1 MSSGTVELDILNP
14 FKRYL
19 LASDCYSNRNDVAST
34 NNCGKSLD
42 SKFYQAKY
50 YLNNPQGVKENDVP
64 YQFVNSIVRLA
75 ASIRDVD
82 APSTKGN
89 ILSAIPGILKTSFK
103 TYLYSE
109 LKKLLFTEDERMP
122 TGAPRKDSDYY
133 VKYDKSVDHTPLI
146 KSITKFVDEVVN
158 KGSRMVHAGLVMDST
173 LPGYSDIE
181 TLILENFALVDRERQ
196 KNKDNILYLLL
207 KKIEE
212 FYESHLRSNFAT
224 NYTLAAP
231 TISAKSSLS
240 SSSLTGALKARNII
254 DAYTNKNGKKL
265 SNTDKELFELFFTI
279 QIEDDGT
286 GGKVERINL
295 KTLAGVDYNFS
306 KLKRKNNVDLTGGDL
321 KLKLH
326 VLSLAL
332 PLLSSGTKLW
342 FMSNNKLT
350 SLTVGNNNTTQT
362 VLQDIFERAYL
373 HGTVA
378 VNGLPVDD
386 CCNFADLYDQMNQ
399 NKLISDILCESKINL
414 NRDLT
419 REDKYQERQQIELDA
434 QMSTNEWKK
443 ESEGV
448 YSKKVKLND
457 NFETVIYETKN
468 CDKYLEE
475 INLEHNNNCGTT
487 FVNTNDAD
495 KCKRYI
501 QAITNA
507 AGTNI
512 QELKDYLNND
522 DFDWDGD
529 IAKLSLIYPETAF
542 KTLRAFGFKPISQYD
557 IFADQYL
564 IKVCGVELWIE
575 KYVSE
580 KIDDPKIV
588 SKINANDKLKNYL
601 ACLVHFVNAN
611 PTLLNPGFTLASQEK
626 VNVSDR
632 TTELKSRGV
641 IPYKDNDHNV
651 GDVWSWEK
659 LWENN
664 NNVGEHPMKLE
675 FYDDILYTHGGFPA
689 DIMFNSFRGLGH
701 GQIGGNVSTFVDNIQ
716 LGGDY
721 TSNITSEMKILLND
735 LKNSNKSFDT
745 QSMLQIRSKLA
756 NFEKLEKE
764 LYEISKT
771 IQIYTKLLRIAGN
784 NNNEQVNLNVLK
796 GYVDRHNGLL
806 SKHQSTSNKFINL
819 VKYLKNELDNVV
831 NHQTSL

>member
-14 FKRYL
+14 FKKYL
-19 LASDCYSNRNDVAST
+19 LASDCYSNRNDVTST

-50 YLNNPQGVKENDVP
+50 YLNNPPGVNENDVP

-75 ASIRDVD
+75 TLIRDID

-89 ILSAIPGILKTSFK
+89 ILSALPGILKTNFK
-103 TYLYSE
+103 TFLYSE
-109 LKKLLFTEDERMP
+109 LKKLLYTDDENMP
-122 TGAPRKDSDYY
+122 TGAPRKDADYY
-133 VKYDKSVDHTPLI
+133 VKFDNKLNQAQLKANI
-146 KSITKFVDEVVN
+146 NNFVQEN
-158 KGSRMVHAGLVMDST
+158 LAKLGRMISSGIAKNNFVFSPFDL
-173 LPGYSDIE
+173 E
-181 TLILENFALVDRERQ
+181 TLIINNLALVDRERQ
-196 KNKDNILYLLL
+196 KSKDNILNLLL
-207 KKIEE
+207 QKIEE
-212 FYESHLRSNFAT
+212 FYESHVRATFAP
-224 NYTLAAP
+224 NYTLAATSIP
-231 TISAKSSLS
+231 AKTSLS
-240 SSSLTGALKARNII
+240 SSSLTDVLKARNII
-254 DAYTNKNGKKL
+254 DAYTNKNGKRL

-279 QIEDDGT
+279 QLEDDGK
-286 GGKVERINL
+286 GGKDERINL
-295 KTLAGVDYNFS
+295 KTIAGVDYNFS
-306 KLKRKNNVDLTGGDL
+306 KLKIKNNVDLTGGDL

-362 VLQDIFERAYL
+362 VLQDMFERAYL

-386 CCNFADLYDQMNQ
+386 CCNFADLYDQINQ
-399 NKLISDILCESKINL
+399 HKLISDILCESKINV

-419 REDKYQERQQIELDA
+419 REDKYQEKQKLDLDKF
-434 QMSTNEWKK
+434 MSTNEWKK
-443 ESEGV
+443 ESDGV
-448 YSKKVKLND
+448 YSKKVDKDGSLQ
-457 NFETVIYETKN
+457 TVLYETKD

-475 INLEHNNNCGTT
+475 INLKINNNCGTT

-495 KCKRYI
+495 KCKKYI

-522 DFDWDGD
+522 NFDWEGD
-529 IAKLSLIYPETAF
+529 IEKLSLIYPETAF

-564 IKVCGVELWIE
+564 TKVCGVELWIE

-588 SKINANDKLKNYL
+588 SKINANDKLKYYL
-601 ACLVHFVNAN
+601 ACIVHFVNAN

-632 TTELKSRGV
+632 TIELKNRGV
-641 IPYKDNDHNV
+641 LPYKDIDYTV

-675 FYDDILYTHGGFPA
+675 FYEDSLYTHGGFPA

-701 GQIGGNVSTFVDNIQ
+701 GMIGGSVSTFVDNIQ
-716 LGGDY
+716 LGGNY
-721 TSNITSEMKILLND
+721 TSNITTEMFMLLD
-735 LKNSNKSFDT
+735 DVKNSNKILDKNSL
-745 QSMLQIRSKLA
+745 LQIKTKLA
-756 NFEKLEKE
+756 NFENLEKE
-764 LYEISKT
+764 LYEIGKT
-771 IQIYTKLLRIAGN
+771 IQIYTKLLRVAGN
-784 NNNEQVNLNVLK
+784 NSNEQINLNILRS
-796 GYVDRHNGLL
+796 YVDKHNGLL

-819 VKYLKNELDNVV
+819 VKYLKNELDNVT

>member
-14 FKRYL
+14 FKKYL
-19 LASDCYSNRNDVAST
+19 LASDCYSNRNDVTST

-50 YLNNPQGVKENDVP
+50 YLNNPPGVNENDVP

-75 ASIRDVD
+75 ALIRDVD

-89 ILSAIPGILKTSFK
+89 ILSALPGILNTVFK

-109 LKKLLFTEDERMP
+109 LKKILITDDETM
-122 TGAPRKDSDYY
+122 APGLPRTDANYY
-133 VKYDKSVDHTPLI
+133 VKHNKVADLTPLI
-146 KSITKFVDEVVN
+146 NSITKFNNEVFN
-158 KGSRMVHAGLVMDST
+158 KTSRMVHTGLVIATT
-173 LPGYSDIE
+173 LPSESDLQ
-181 TLILENFALVDRERQ
+181 TLILDNLALVGGEKQ
-196 KNKDNILYLLL
+196 KNKDNILSLLL
-207 KKIEE
+207 QKIEE
-212 FYESHLRSNFAT
+212 FYESHLRTTFAT
-224 NYTLAAP
+224 GYTLAAP
-231 TISAKSSLS
+231 SIPAKSSLS
-240 SSSLTGALKARNII
+240 SSSLTHVHKARNII

-265 SNTDKELFELFFTI
+265 SNTDKELFDLFFTV
-279 QIEDDGT
+279 QLEDDGK
-286 GGKVERINL
+286 GGKNERINL
-295 KTLAGVDYNFS
+295 KTIAGVDYNFS
-306 KLKRKNNVDLTGGDL
+306 KLKIKNNSLFGGDL

-350 SLTVGNNNTTQT
+350 SLTVGSNNTTQT
-362 VLQDIFERAYL
+362 VLQDMFERAYL

-386 CCNFADLYDQMNQ
+386 CCNFADLYDQINQ
-399 NKLISDILCESKINL
+399 HKLISDILCESKINV

-419 REDKYQERQQIELDA
+419 REDKYQEKQKLLLDTF
-434 QMSTNEWKK
+434 MLTNEWRK
-443 ESEGV
+443 ESDGV
-448 YSKKVKLND
+448 YSKKVDQDGNIQ
-457 NFETVIYETKN
+457 TVLYETKY

-475 INLEHNNNCGTT
+475 INLKINNNCGTT

-495 KCKRYI
+495 KCKKYI

-522 DFDWDGD
+522 DFDWEGD
-529 IAKLSLIYPETAF
+529 IEKLSLIYPETAF

-564 IKVCGVELWIE
+564 TKVCGVELWIE

-588 SKINANDKLKNYL
+588 SKINANDKLKYYL
-601 ACLVHFVNAN
+601 ACIVHFVNAN
-611 PTLLNPGFTLASQEK
+611 PALLNPGFTLASQEK

-632 TTELKSRGV
+632 TTELKNRGV
-641 IPYKDNDHNV
+641 LPYKDIDYTV
-651 GDVWSWEK
+651 GDVWSWDK

-675 FYDDILYTHGGFPA
+675 FYEDSLYTHGGFPA

-701 GQIGGNVSTFVDNIQ
+701 GMIGGSVSTFVDNIQ
-716 LGGDY
+716 LGGNY
-721 TSNITSEMKILLND
+721 TSSITTEMFMLLDD
-735 LKNSNKSFDT
+735 LKNSNKILDKNSF
-745 QSMLQIRSKLA
+745 LQIKTKLT
-756 NFEKLEKE
+756 NFENLEKE
-764 LYEISKT
+764 LYEIGKT
-771 IQIYTKLLRIAGN
+771 IQIYTKLLRVAGN
-784 NNNEQVNLNVLK
+784 NSNEQINLNVLR
-796 GYVDRHNGLL
+796 GYVDKHNGLL

-819 VKYLKNELDNVV
+819 VKYLKNELDNVT

>member
-19 LASDCYSNRNDVAST
+19 LASDCYSNRKDVTST

-50 YLNNPQGVKENDVP
+50 YLNNPPGVKENDVP

-75 ASIRDVD
+75 ALIRDVD
-82 APSTKGN
+82 APSTQGN
-89 ILSAIPGILKTSFK
+89 ILSALPKLVEEKFEV
-103 TYLYSE
+103 YLYSAIN
-109 LKKLLFTEDERMP
+109 KLLYTNNQRNP
-122 TGAPRKDSDYY
+122 SQKNVQDYY
-133 VKYDKSVDHTPLI
+133 VRVDKTSLSDPINKFSEALNSKLRSMVSQGLI
-146 KSITKFVDEVVN
+146 KNIEMGDVE
-158 KGSRMVHAGLVMDST
+158 KGLNEIFAELNAGTVT
-173 LPGYSDIE
+173 
-181 TLILENFALVDRERQ
+181 
-196 KNKDNILYLLL
+196 NKDVALHLIKKSL
-207 KKIEE
+207 KDQFDQYYRKN
-212 FYESHLRSNFAT
+212 YQP
-224 NYTLAAP
+224 NYTFP
-231 TISAKSSLS
+231 TDDLPSKFSV
-240 SSSLTGALKARNII
+240 LTGQQKARNII
-254 DAYTNKNGKKL
+254 DAVKNHNGKRL
-265 SNTDKELFELFFTI
+265 SNTDKDLFHLFFTV
-279 QIEDDGT
+279 EKVDDGT
-286 GGKVERINL
+286 GKKTVERINL
-295 KTLAGVDYNFS
+295 KTIAGVDYNFS
-306 KLKRKNNVDLTGGDL
+306 KLKIKNNVNLTGGEL

-342 FMSNNKLT
+342 FKSNGNPT

-373 HGTVA
+373 HGSVS

-386 CCNFADLYDQMNQ
+386 CCDFADLYDQMNH
-399 NKLISDILCESKINL
+399 NKLISDILCESEINV
-414 NRDLT
+414 NRDLS
-419 REDKYQERQQIELDA
+419 REDKYQEKQKKDLDKF
-434 QMSTNEWKK
+434 MSTNEWKK
-443 ESEGV
+443 ESDGV
-448 YSKKVKLND
+448 YSKKVEQNGD
-457 NFETVIYETKN
+457 FYTVLYEVRN

-475 INLEHNNNCGTT
+475 INLKINNNCGTT
-487 FVNTNDAD
+487 FVNTNDSD
-495 KCKRYI
+495 KCKKYI

-529 IAKLSLIYPETAF
+529 IEKLSLIYPETAF

-564 IKVCGVELWIE
+564 TKVCGVELWIE

-588 SKINANDKLKNYL
+588 SKINANDKLKYYL
-601 ACLVHFVNAN
+601 ACIVHFVNAN

-632 TTELKSRGV
+632 TTELQRRG
-641 IPYKDNDHNV
+641 ILPYKDNDYTV

-664 NNVGEHPMKLE
+664 NVGEHPMKLE
-675 FYDDILYTHGGFPA
+675 FYEDSLYTHGGFPA
-689 DIMFNSFRGLGH
+689 DIMFNTFRGLGH
-701 GQIGGNVSTFVDNIQ
+701 GMIGGNVSTFVDNIQ
-716 LGGDY
+716 LGGSY
-721 TSNITSEMKILLND
+721 TSNITTEMFMLLD
-735 LKNSNKSFDT
+735 DVKNSNKILDKNSL
-745 QSMLQIRSKLA
+745 LQIKTKLA
-756 NFEKLEKE
+756 NFENLEKE

-771 IQIYTKLLRIAGN
+771 IQIYTKLLRVIGN
-784 NNNEQVNLNVLK
+784 NSNEQINLNILRS
-796 GYVDRHNGLL
+796 YVDKHNGLL